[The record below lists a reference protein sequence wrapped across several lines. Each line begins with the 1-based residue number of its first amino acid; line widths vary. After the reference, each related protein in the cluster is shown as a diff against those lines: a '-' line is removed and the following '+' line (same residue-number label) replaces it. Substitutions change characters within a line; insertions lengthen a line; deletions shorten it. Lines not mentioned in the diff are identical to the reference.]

1 MLMFCYDTLAFDAQ
15 YVRNGIRLDYDG
27 IDSFAP
33 GMNFAKIEIMFMVKL
48 IFDERFEWKITEEV
62 SRS

>member
-1 MLMFCYDTLAFDAQ
+1 MFDDQ
-15 YVRNGIRLDYDG
+15 YFRNCIRLDYDG
-27 IDSFAP
+27 IDSLAP